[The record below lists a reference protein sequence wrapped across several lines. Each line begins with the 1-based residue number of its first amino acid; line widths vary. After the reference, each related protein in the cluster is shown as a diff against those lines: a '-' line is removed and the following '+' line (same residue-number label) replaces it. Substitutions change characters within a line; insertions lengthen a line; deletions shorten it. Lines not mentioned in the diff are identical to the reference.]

1 MNEMIPGRTKMNF
14 TLRVLSHPVVYLRE
28 MQPMC
33 ALRDRWFAKRG
44 KFAGHW
50 PVCVLCVELNTYIT
64 FCVPQD
70 EKDITLGLPTPYNH
84 KHFILF
90 TSTIFATNF
99 VTSPVCSKH
108 RCEWQCATA
117 LNSATR
123 CRMQS
128 GTVQF
133 NNWSPLIALQTRLC
147 GVEMSFLS

>member
-14 TLRVLSHPVVYLRE
+14 TLRGLSHPVVYLRE

-44 KFAGHW
+44 KFAGRW

-108 RCEWQCATA
+108 CCE
-117 LNSATR
+117 
-123 CRMQS
+123 
-128 GTVQF
+128 
-133 NNWSPLIALQTRLC
+133 
-147 GVEMSFLS
+147 